1 MAAEEKKVR
10 KRGLADYMVIFFI
23 LNTFYAITLFLT
35 HKYIKA
41 ENSPF
46 AILKNKRIITAVY
59 LVIVFFTMKL
69 VNDTEV
75 KKEGRE
81 KDPLWLTVH
90 PMVLVLV
97 PVVGIL
103 NFHKTMGNSL
113 KRPFEETIGY
123 PIIKLLG
130 SKQKWAELDGKIEVK
145 SSSTRENDNNIS
157 AEVNKINEDMEVKI
171 RNIVK
176 RKMDEDTEA
185 VNGINNIK
193 QLYKLKRIISEFIW
207 LTLAGAIVSNITVL
221 SLDF

>member
-1 MAAEEKKVR
+1 MATEEEKVR

-23 LNTFYAITLFLT
+23 LNTFYAVTLFLT

-41 ENSPF
+41 DNSPF

-75 KKEGRE
+75 KKTGRE
-81 KDPLWLTVH
+81 KDPLWLTIH
-90 PMVLVLV
+90 PMVLVLA

-103 NFHKTMGNSL
+103 NFHKTMGDSL

-130 SKQKWAELDGKIEVK
+130 SNKQWQELDEKIKVD
-145 SSSTRENDNNIS
+145 SPGTGNNDS
-157 AEVNKINEDMEVKI
+157 PEVNKINEDMKVKI
-171 RNIVK
+171 KNIVK

-185 VNGINNIK
+185 VKANDNIR

>member
-1 MAAEEKKVR
+1 MAAEEEKVR

-23 LNTFYAITLFLT
+23 LNTFYAVTLFLT
-35 HKYIKA
+35 NKYIKA

-75 KKEGRE
+75 KKPGRE
-81 KDPLWLTVH
+81 KDPFWLTVH

-103 NFHKTMGNSL
+103 NFHKTMGDSL

-130 SKQKWAELDGKIEVK
+130 SKKQWLELDEKINVDSPGTVNK
-145 SSSTRENDNNIS
+145 NSP
-157 AEVNKINEDMEVKI
+157 EVNKINEDMKVKI
-171 RNIVK
+171 KNIVK

-185 VNGINNIK
+185 VKANENIR

>member
-23 LNTFYAITLFLT
+23 LNTFYAVTLFLT

-75 KKEGRE
+75 KKPGRE

-130 SKQKWAELDGKIEVK
+130 SKDELQALDEKINVDSPGTGDNSPEVK
-145 SSSTRENDNNIS
+145 E
-157 AEVNKINEDMEVKI
+157 INEDMKVKI

-185 VNGINNIK
+185 VNGIDNIK

>member
-1 MAAEEKKVR
+1 MAAEEEEKVR

-23 LNTFYAITLFLT
+23 LNTFYAVTLFLT
-35 HKYIKA
+35 NKYIKSD
-41 ENSPF
+41 NSPF

-75 KKEGRE
+75 KKPGRE
-81 KDPLWLTVH
+81 KDPLWLTIH
-90 PMVLVLV
+90 PIVLVLV

-103 NFHKTMGNSL
+103 NFHKTMGDSL

-130 SKQKWAELDGKIEVK
+130 SKKQWLELDEKINVDSPGTVDK
-145 SSSTRENDNNIS
+145 NSP
-157 AEVNKINEDMEVKI
+157 EVNKINEDMKVKI
-171 RNIVK
+171 KNIVK

-185 VNGINNIK
+185 VKANKNIT

>member
-1 MAAEEKKVR
+1 MAAEEEEKVR

-23 LNTFYAITLFLT
+23 LNTFYAVTLFLT
-35 HKYIKA
+35 NKYIKSD
-41 ENSPF
+41 NSPF

-75 KKEGRE
+75 KKPGRE
-81 KDPLWLTVH
+81 KDPLWLTIH
-90 PMVLVLV
+90 PIVLVLV

-103 NFHKTMGNSL
+103 NFHKTMGDSL

-130 SKQKWAELDGKIEVK
+130 SKNQWQELDETIKVDSPGTVDKN
-145 SSSTRENDNNIS
+145 SP
-157 AEVNKINEDMEVKI
+157 EVNKINEDMKVKI
-171 RNIVK
+171 KNIVK

-185 VNGINNIK
+185 VKANKNIT

>member
-1 MAAEEKKVR
+1 MVAEEEKVR
-10 KRGLADYMVIFFI
+10 KRGLADYMVIFSI
-23 LNTFYAITLFLT
+23 LNTFYAVTLFLT

-75 KKEGRE
+75 KKPGRE
-81 KDPLWLTVH
+81 KDPFWLTVH

-103 NFHKTMGNSL
+103 NFHKTMGDSL

-130 SKQKWAELDGKIEVK
+130 SKDEWQVLDK
-145 SSSTRENDNNIS
+145 SIKVDSSGNDNTGN
-157 AEVNKINEDMEVKI
+157 AEVDKINEDMKVKI
-171 RNIVK
+171 KNIVK

-185 VNGINNIK
+185 VKENENIR